1 MPLMVDR
8 RLIARFDVILLFTMM
23 MIVALGIVTV
33 YSATYA
39 PGSETLS
46 HYASRQ
52 ALWGLLGMVA
62 ALAMVGFDYRRL
74 ERWAPA
80 IYGVGLILLMAV
92 PLVGSMGGGSRRWLS
107 LGPMNLQPSETMKLA
122 LVILLSR
129 YFHHNSRP
137 GGLKLR
143 DYGIPALYTLV
154 PVVLILTQ
162 PDLGTASL
170 LVFLFAT
177 MALLAGPSPRTL
189 AIVGG
194 TIVAM
199 LPLIPFLYSQLKE
212 YQQRRLTTFLNPEL
226 DPLGAGYHV
235 IQSKIAIGS
244 GGLWGK
250 GFLDGTQNQLNF
262 LPEQHTDFIF
272 SVFSEEWGF
281 VGAVALLSLY
291 AILLLRGL
299 FVVGHA
305 KERFGAL
312 LAFGILANV
321 FWQVIINLGMTTGL
335 MPVVGMTLPYFSYGG
350 SSLLTLMASM
360 GLVINVSTR
369 RLDRQRLPRF

>member
-23 MIVALGIVTV
+23 TIVALGVVTV
-33 YSATYA
+33 YSATYT
-39 PGSETLS
+39 PGSDSLS
-46 HYASRQ
+46 RYASRQ
-52 ALWGLLGMVA
+52 AIWGLVGMVA
-62 ALAMVGFDYRRL
+62 ALVMVGFDYRRL

-80 IYGVGLILLMAV
+80 IYGLGIVLLVAV
-92 PLVGSMGGGSRRWLS
+92 PLVGSAGGGSRRWLS
-107 LGPMNLQPSETMKLA
+107 FGPMNLQPSETMKLA
-122 LVILLSR
+122 LVILLAR

-143 DYGIPALYTLV
+143 DYAIPALYTLV

-170 LVFLFAT
+170 FVFLFAT
-177 MALLAGPSPRTL
+177 MALLAGPSPRTM

-262 LPEQHTDFIF
+262 LPERHTDFIF

-281 VGAVALLSLY
+281 VGAVALLGLYSL
-291 AILLLRGL
+291 LLLRGL
-299 FVVGHA
+299 FVVGRA

-321 FWQVIINLGMTTGL
+321 FWQVVINLGMTTGL

-369 RLDRQRLPRF
+369 RLDRERLPRF